1 MPQDTTSARAAR
13 GGQGKPLLSIR
24 DFNVEYRTGSG
35 ATVRAVRGIDLDLY
49 PGESLALVGESG
61 CGKTTFGLGLLRLL
75 PRLGHASGKV
85 TFNRGDGAEIDILGL
100 DGRDLRQFRWRDA
113 AMVFQGAMNAFNP
126 VMKIR
131 GHMHDTM
138 RAHTK
143 ASKREIEERAA
154 ELLQL
159 VRLEPERVMDC
170 YPHELSGGMRQRVL
184 IAMSLLLEPEVLIL
198 DEPTTALDILT
209 QRSIVD
215 VLHEVRERLGFSMI
229 FISHDLSLA
238 AELADR
244 VATMYAGR
252 IVETGGVRD
261 MFYRP
266 RHPYT
271 LGLIKAVPP
280 IVGDLPDLESIPGG
294 PPSLAALPPGC
305 KFNPRCGYATA
316 ECKEADPP
324 LIPVTDQPGSGHEVA
339 CIHSKDVH
347 LERRVQDDRVQDNR
361 VQDDLGTAS

>member
-1 MPQDTTSARAAR
+1 MVTATSGAARAVR
-13 GGQGKPLLSIR
+13 GGAGKPLLSVR
-24 DFNVEYRTGSG
+24 DFKVEYRTGAG
-35 ATVRAVRGIDLDLY
+35 ATVAAVRGIDLDLY

-75 PRLGHASGKV
+75 PRLGHASGTV
-85 TFNRGDGAEIDILGL
+85 TFNRGDGTEIDVLGL

-126 VMKIR
+126 VLKIR
-131 GHMHDTM
+131 GHMQDTM

-143 ASKREIEERAA
+143 ASKKEIDDRAG
-154 ELLQL
+154 ELLRL
-159 VRLEPERVMDC
+159 VRLEPSRVLDS

-209 QRSIVD
+209 QRSVVD
-215 VLHEVRERLGFSMI
+215 VLHEVRERLGFAMI

-261 MFYRP
+261 LFYRP

-305 KFNPRCGYATA
+305 KFNPRCRFATE
-316 ECKEADPP
+316 ECKDDDPP
-324 LIPVTDQPGSGHEVA
+324 LFPVTDQPGDAHEVA
-339 CIHSKDVH
+339 CIHWKDVH
-347 LERRVQDDRVQDNR
+347 LDRKVR
-361 VQDDLGTAS
+361 TEDLGTAS

>member
-1 MPQDTTSARAAR
+1 MVTATTPGAARAVR

-35 ATVRAVRGIDLDLY
+35 GTVRAVRGVDLDLF

-61 CGKTTFGLGLLRLL
+61 CGKTTLGLGLLRLL
-75 PRLGHASGKV
+75 PRLGHATGKV
-85 TFNRGDGAEIDILGL
+85 IFNRADGTEIDVLGL
-100 DGRDLRQFRWRDA
+100 NGRDLRQFRWRDA

-126 VMKIR
+126 VLKIR
-131 GHMHDTM
+131 AHMHDTM
-138 RAHTK
+138 RAHTRATK
-143 ASKREIEERAA
+143 QEIEDRAS
-154 ELLQL
+154 ELLRL
-159 VRLEPERVMDC
+159 VRLEPARVLGC

-215 VLHEVRERLGFSMI
+215 VLHEVRERLGFSMV

-252 IVETGGVRD
+252 IIETGGVRD
-261 MFYRP
+261 LFYRP

-305 KFNPRCGYATA
+305 KFNPRCKYATE
-316 ECKEADPP
+316 ECTEADPP
-324 LIPVTDQPGSGHEVA
+324 LLPVTDQPGSGHEVA
-339 CIHSKDVH
+339 CIHWKEVH
-347 LERRVQDDRVQDNR
+347 LDRQVRSQDM
-361 VQDDLGTAS
+361 GTAS

>member
-1 MPQDTTSARAAR
+1 MTTTSPGITRAAR
-13 GGQGKPLLSIR
+13 GGEGDPLLSVR
-24 DFNVEYRTGSG
+24 DFVVEYRTGAG
-35 ATVRAVRGIDLDLY
+35 GTVTAVRGIDLDLY

-75 PRLGHASGKV
+75 PKLGRATGSV
-85 TFNRGDGAEIDILGL
+85 TFRRQDGTVVDVLGL
-100 DGRDLRQFRWRDA
+100 DGRDLREFRWNDA

-131 GHMHDTM
+131 GHMLDTM
-138 RAHTK
+138 RAHTR
-143 ASKREIEERAA
+143 ASRKEIEERSG
-154 ELLQL
+154 ELLRL
-159 VRLEPERVMDC
+159 VRLEPSRVLDS

-184 IAMSLLLEPEVLIL
+184 IAMSLLLDPEVLIL

-209 QRSIVD
+209 QRSVVD

-261 MFYRP
+261 IFYRP
-266 RHPYT
+266 RHPYS

-280 IVGDLPDLESIPGG
+280 IVGELPDLESIPGG
-294 PPSLAALPPGC
+294 PPSLADLPSGCSFHPRC
-305 KFNPRCGYATA
+305 KF
-316 ECKEADPP
+316 ADEQCEQVDPS
-324 LIPVTDQPGSGHEVA
+324 LLPVTDQPGAGHEVA
-339 CIHSKDVH
+339 CLHSDQVH
-347 LERRVQDDRVQDNR
+347 LDRSVPAVDPSASGQE
-361 VQDDLGTAS
+361 TA

>member
-1 MPQDTTSARAAR
+1 
-13 GGQGKPLLSIR
+13 
-24 DFNVEYRTGSG
+24 
-35 ATVRAVRGIDLDLY
+35 
-49 PGESLALVGESG
+49 
-61 CGKTTFGLGLLRLL
+61 
-75 PRLGHASGKV
+75 
-85 TFNRGDGAEIDILGL
+85 
-100 DGRDLRQFRWRDA
+100 
-113 AMVFQGAMNAFNP
+113 
-126 VMKIR
+126 
-131 GHMHDTM
+131 
-138 RAHTK
+138 
-143 ASKREIEERAA
+143 
-154 ELLQL
+154 
-159 VRLEPERVMDC
+159 MDC

-252 IVETGGVRD
+252 LVETGGVRD
-261 MFYRP
+261 LFYRP

-280 IVGDLPDLESIPGG
+280 IVGDRPDLEAIPGG

-305 KFNPRCGYATA
+305 TVNPRCKFATDECRQA
-316 ECKEADPP
+316 EPD
-324 LIPVTDQPGSGHEVA
+324 LVPVTDQAGSAHDVA
-339 CIHSKDVH
+339 CIHWKDVH
-347 LERRVQDDRVQDNR
+347 LDREVPNH
-361 VQDDLGTAS
+361 DLGTAS

>member
-1 MPQDTTSARAAR
+1 V
-13 GGQGKPLLSIR
+13 
-24 DFNVEYRTGSG
+24 VEYRTGAGS
-35 ATVRAVRGIDLDLY
+35 TVQAVRGIDLDLY

-75 PRLGHASGKV
+75 PRLGSASGSV
-85 TFNRGDGAEIDILGL
+85 TFRRPDGTVVDVLGL
-100 DGRDLRQFRWRDA
+100 GGRALRKFRWNDA

-131 GHMHDTM
+131 GHMNDTM
-138 RAHTK
+138 RAHTN
-143 ASKREIEERAA
+143 ASSKEIQERAGD
-154 ELLQL
+154 LLRL
-159 VRLEPERVMDC
+159 VRLEPRQVLDS

-184 IAMSLLLEPEVLIL
+184 IAMSLLLDPQVLVL

-209 QRSIVD
+209 QRSVVD

-252 IVETGGVRD
+252 IVETGSVRD
-261 MFYRP
+261 IFYRP
-266 RHPYT
+266 RHPYS

-280 IVGDLPDLESIPGG
+280 IVGDLPDVESIPGG
-294 PPSLAALPPGC
+294 PPSLADLPPGC
-305 KFNPRCGYATA
+305 TFHPRCKFATE
-316 ECKEADPP
+316 ECKEIDPP
-324 LIPVTDQPGSGHEVA
+324 LEPVTDEPGDGHEVA
-339 CIHSKDVH
+339 CLHYRQVH
-347 LERRVQDDRVQDNR
+347 LDRSAR
-361 VQDDLGTAS
+361 GTGAAS